1 MLSSKSINMSF
12 IFWIVFAIVIII
24 VLWNLFSC
32 LFRGAICPQ
41 PQIQQNTNIENSCQR
56 NPDISVISGSSH
68 TSPWILNIQDDE
80 LPSYEAATRVR

>member
-1 MLSSKSINMSF
+1 MNVSF
-12 IFWIVFAIVIII
+12 IFWIVFATVIII

-32 LFRGAICPQ
+32 LFRGVICPQ
-41 PQIQQNTNIENSCQR
+41 PQIQQNTNSCQR
-56 NPDISVISGSSH
+56 DPDISVISGSSH